1 MALVRCDEHGA
12 PRGRTQ
18 TYVQAVHPL
27 GYPITAAI
35 CGRENC
41 SNPGLLWLNE
51 DDKKAYDNVERIFP
65 VQTAAA
71 KVKAA

>member
-1 MALVRCDEHGA
+1 MALVRCDEHGP

-27 GYPITAAI
+27 GYPETAAI
-35 CGRENC
+35 CGRQNC
-41 SNPGLLWLNE
+41 TQPGLLWLNKG
-51 DDKKAYDNVERIFP
+51 DRKAYDSGERIFS
-65 VQTAAA
+65 VQTAAV